1 MEREKAELIK
11 KTYFTVLYLNCL
23 NCPPTTFEIWRHF
36 LDISRNSKQIVFR
49 EIVES
54 LEILRKKSRITNR
67 TGFWVIKNKE
77 FLATQRIVRQ
87 KTSLNK
93 IKNLQK
99 WVKLIKYL
107 PFIRGVFVAGTLAF
121 QTSSKDSDWDVL
133 IIMKKNR
140 IWLGRLILTAFL
152 FIFNKK
158 RTQTKIK
165 NKFCLNHFLT
175 ENNLIPQ
182 IRNEYTASEYGFI
195 FPILGEKLFND
206 FIRLNWNWLRRF
218 SANFEVGNDFK
229 GGFLVG
235 ERKARKIRN
244 LLERFLEFLGIAKIL
259 DQICKKWMIK
269 RIEKNPR
276 TFKNEAVVIYND
288 GELAF
293 WPDFKGKDILKK
305 AVNFSN

>member
-1 MEREKAELIK
+1 MKNKKLIK
-11 KTYFTVLYLNCL
+11 QTYFTVLYLNCL
-23 NCPPTTFEIWRHF
+23 NCPPTTFEVWRH
-36 LDISRNSKQIVFR
+36 LLEVSRKSKQTSFCEIFQSLKILSAKNQIVNK
-49 EIVES
+49 V
-54 LEILRKKSRITNR
+54 
-67 TGFWVIKNKE
+67 GFWVIKKKE
-77 FLATQRIVRQ
+77 FLAEQRIVRQ
-87 KTSLNK
+87 KTSLSK
-93 IKNLQK
+93 IKNLQR
-99 WVKLIKYL
+99 WVNLIKCL

-121 QTSSKDSDWDVL
+121 QTSSKNSDWDVL

-158 RTQTKIK
+158 RTQFKIK
-165 NKFCLNHFLT
+165 DKVCLNHFLT

-195 FPILGEKLFND
+195 FPILGKKLFND

-218 SANFEVGNDFK
+218 SANFEVGNDFE
-229 GGFLVG
+229 GGFLVE
-235 ERKARKIRN
+235 ERKAGEIRN
-244 LLERFLEFLGIAKIL
+244 LLEMFLEFLGIAKIL
-259 DQICKKWMIK
+259 NQICKKWMIK
-269 RIEKNPR
+269 RIEKNPE
-276 TFKNEAVVIYND
+276 TFKDGAVVIYND